1 LLERHQPLCR
11 GERDG
16 QCGLLSCCLAGGERV
31 CGRDR
36 DRAAAVGADERRGRL
51 AAEGLDAR
59 DRGVVERRHPRLARQ
74 CSFDIGRELAP
85 FFGFADFVA
94 LLELGHD
101 PLSKDFERLADM
113 LVAVGSALLDE
124 HDLVDPGLLAAAQM
138 RPQLVGGADAA
149 APGIL
154 RQLVLDLQKAL
165 PEIGPAGSVLA
176 EERVIAERVAE
187 EAEPVEP
194 APADPLAILAKIAR
208 SPAGDCPL
216 FGLCSGDP
224 VLAQAPQCYRW
235 SDSRRTTFPA
245 AFQELGTKQ
254 DAANRQKDGEAPAD

>member
-1 LLERHQPLCR
+1 
-11 GERDG
+11 
-16 QCGLLSCCLAGGERV
+16 
-31 CGRDR
+31 
-36 DRAAAVGADERRGRL
+36 
-51 AAEGLDAR
+51 
-59 DRGVVERRHPRLARQ
+59 
-74 CSFDIGRELAP
+74 
-85 FFGFADFVA
+85 
-94 LLELGHD
+94 
-101 PLSKDFERLADM
+101 
-113 LVAVGSALLDE
+113 
-124 HDLVDPGLLAAAQM
+124 M

-235 SDSRRTTFPA
+235 IVLYGVQYRDSRRTTFPA